1 MSSADEHLKRTAD
14 SQRILQ
20 AAREKARQKNG
31 YDSAQTRRDLAR
43 LFEAD
48 FKKPPY
54 AWQIDV
60 SEAMVLGLDAVV
72 IAGTGAG
79 KTIPFMMP
87 LLLDR
92 SKFVL
97 VISPLKILQEDQAK
111 RFRKMGLKAA
121 AVNGDTYT
129 RELQQARQFCD
140 AHRDLRTQTHNAI
153 FTSPEMCFEHQDF
166 RKYLRDDQTGKRI
179 RAVII
184 DEAHCASQWGGDFRP
199 HYALLHRLRSLLPVG
214 TPILATSATLSP
226 SALSDV
232 CSGLD
237 LDLRRS
243 FFINLGNDRPNIT
256 PSVAQIKSSKD
267 YEAVYAH
274 LPDPADVRSAADLPK
289 TIVFANAVKKT
300 QVLCRTIRR
309 RYCPEVRDAIVFLH
323 SHRTAKSKRRIMK
336 EFRKGKIK
344 ILVATEA
351 AGMGA
356 DIRDIELIIQFG
368 VPSSLSVWTQRAGRA
383 GRSPEL
389 QARAILLV
397 ECSMFQRRKKRKRG
411 ATKGKAQSNP
421 EPESSDS
428 DSGSDS
434 DQDERP
440 IPNAHTDAATA
451 HDPAQQLTPEPADEQ
466 EWAKKVDP
474 VLREYIS
481 TVNCRR
487 DASDLHF
494 NNPPRSPP
502 SGECCDNCTLA
513 SRPPPPPTTPPPQTP
528 APAESPTSSAH
539 STPSKNRNANGKRAM
554 TYGRGP
560 VNRRKDLL
568 KSARAALERWRI
580 NTCLKKYGDT
590 FLTPE
595 VLLPDKF
602 LTSLASRR
610 VETLPDLAALI
621 PSWAFADEHLADILR
636 VLSRV
641 DAQYRAAQDEAKK
654 ARAATRAATRTAARA
669 LENID
674 PVPQRAPKRRG
685 RPPKARAP
693 LASTSANTISSP
705 MHVAGPHVPYSVPDM
720 VTPST
725 PMSQTTPHH
734 RFHRQPFPP
743 GTATTHGG
751 QVVPNIPHPIPHT
764 PAPHIPHNASPDTP
778 HNASPHPQYNLPPGF
793 IYYTPD
799 KPPQFSCYPSNSS

>member
-1 MSSADEHLKRTAD
+1 MTSADEHIKRTAD
-14 SQRILQ
+14 SQRILE
-20 AAREKARQKNG
+20 AAREKARRKNG

-60 SEAMVLGLDAVV
+60 SEAIVLGLDAVV

-111 RFRKMGLKAA
+111 HFRKMGLKAA

-129 RELQQARQFCD
+129 RELQQ
-140 AHRDLRTQTHNAI
+140 DLRTQTHNAI

-237 LDLRRS
+237 LDLGRS
-243 FFINLGNDRPNIT
+243 FFVNLGNDRPNIT
-256 PSVAQIKSSKD
+256 PSIAQMKSSKD

-289 TIVFANAVKKT
+289 AIVFANAVKKT

-351 AGMGA
+351 AGMGCQSFRSPFTKTLKYLPKGA

-411 ATKGKAQSNP
+411 ATKAKTQSNH

-434 DQDERP
+434 DPDERP
-440 IPNAHTDAATA
+440 IPNAHILDAATA
-451 HDPAQQLTPEPADEQ
+451 QDP
-466 EWAKKVDP
+466 VDP

-481 TVNCRR
+481 TVDCRR
-487 DASDLHF
+487 DTSDRHF

-502 SGECCDNCTLA
+502 SGECCDNCTQA
-513 SRPPPPPTTPPPQTP
+513 SRPPPSPKTLPPRTPE
-528 APAESPTSSAH
+528 PAESPTSSAH

-560 VNRRKDLL
+560 ANRRKDLL

-580 NTCLKKYGDT
+580 NICLEKYSDT

-602 LTSLASRR
+602 LTSLAS
-610 VETLPDLAALI
+610 
-621 PSWAFADEHLADILR
+621 
-636 VLSRV
+636 
-641 DAQYRAAQDEAKK
+641 
-654 ARAATRAATRTAARA
+654 
-669 LENID
+669 
-674 PVPQRAPKRRG
+674 
-685 RPPKARAP
+685 
-693 LASTSANTISSP
+693 
-705 MHVAGPHVPYSVPDM
+705 
-720 VTPST
+720 
-725 PMSQTTPHH
+725 
-734 RFHRQPFPP
+734 
-743 GTATTHGG
+743 
-751 QVVPNIPHPIPHT
+751 
-764 PAPHIPHNASPDTP
+764 
-778 HNASPHPQYNLPPGF
+778 
-793 IYYTPD
+793 
-799 KPPQFSCYPSNSS
+799 